1 MTINRLK
8 FPLIGLTLLIGS
20 VALAW
25 GQSDMHDHAA
35 VGDHNKMNMH
45 DHAAHGDHSMHMQEH
60 ASAGDH
66 AMHSMGDHGENTM
79 HAMSAD
85 EHAAHRAALAKSAKS
100 DFKVSMENYAVPDV
114 ELVDDSGTPVALRT
128 LLSGG
133 HPVAVNFIFTTCT
146 TICPVMTATF
156 AQMRKELGSEADRIQ
171 LVSITIDPEHDTPAV
186 LAQYAKRFDATTGWQ
201 FLTGSPADVERV
213 LRTFDAWTGSK
224 TNHRPIT
231 LLRSQGDS
239 QWVRLEGL
247 GSGIAL
253 AEQARTVIQ

>member
-1 MTINRLK
+1 MEVNRLT
-8 FPLIGLTLLIGS
+8 FPVIGVTLLFGGIATS
-20 VALAW
+20 W
-25 GQSDMHDHAA
+25 GQS
-35 VGDHNKMNMH
+35 
-45 DHAAHGDHSMHMQEH
+45 
-60 ASAGDH
+60 
-66 AMHSMGDHGENTM
+66 AMHNHADANDHKM

-85 EHAAHRAALAKSAKS
+85 EHAAHRAAMAKS

-114 ELVDDSGTPVALRT
+114 ELVDESGTQVALRT
-128 LLSGG
+128 LLAGD

-156 AQMRKELGSEADRIQ
+156 AQMRKELGSDADRIQ

-186 LAQYAKRFDATTGWQ
+186 LSRYAKRFDATSGWQ
-201 FLTGSPADVERV
+201 FLTGNPADVERV

-231 LLRSQGDS
+231 LLRRQGDS
-239 QWVRLEGL
+239 EWVRLDGL
-247 GSGIAL
+247 ASATAL

>member
-1 MTINRLK
+1 MNVNKPKSWLVL
-8 FPLIGLTLLIGS
+8 PALLFAG

-25 GQSDMHDHAA
+25 GQSDMHDHTAA
-35 VGDHNKMNMH
+35 GDHDMNMH
-45 DHAAHGDHSMHMQEH
+45 DPMDTNDRKMDHNMDAMDHAQHGEHSMH
-60 ASAGDH
+60 G
-66 AMHSMGDHGENTM
+66 MHDMHG
-79 HAMSAD
+79 MSAE
-85 EHAAHRAALAKSAKS
+85 EHAAHRAAMKNK
-100 DFKVSMENYAVPDV
+100 DFKVSMQNYTVPDV
-114 ELVDDSGTPVALRT
+114 ELIDESGTTVALRT
-128 LLSGG
+128 LLSDD

-186 LAQYAKRFDATTGWQ
+186 LAQYAKRFNATSGWQ
-201 FLTGSPADVERV
+201 FLTGSPADVESV

-231 LLRSQGDS
+231 LLRRQGDS
-239 QWVRLEGL
+239 EWVRLDGL
-247 GSGIAL
+247 ASASAL

>member
-1 MTINRLK
+1 
-8 FPLIGLTLLIGS
+8 
-20 VALAW
+20 
-25 GQSDMHDHAA
+25 MHDHPAD
-35 VGDHNKMNMH
+35 GDHNMHNHVDAIDNKMHGMSD
-45 DHAAHGDHSMHMQEH
+45 DHAAHH
-60 ASAGDH
+60 GDH
-66 AMHSMGDHGENTM
+66 AM

-85 EHAAHRAALAKSAKS
+85 EHAAHRAAMAKKS
-100 DFKVSMENYAVPDV
+100 DFKVSKQNYDVPDV
-114 ELVDDSGTPVALRT
+114 ELIDDSGTRVSLRT
-128 LLSGG
+128 LLAGD

-171 LVSITIDPEHDTPAV
+171 LVSITIDPEHDTPSV
-186 LAQYAKRFDATTGWQ
+186 LSEYARRFDATSGWD
-201 FLTGSPADVERV
+201 FLTGSPADVELV
-213 LRTFDAWTGSK
+213 LRNFDAWTGTK

>member
-1 MTINRLK
+1 
-8 FPLIGLTLLIGS
+8 
-20 VALAW
+20 
-25 GQSDMHDHAA
+25 MHDHAA
-35 VGDHNKMNMH
+35 ADEHKMHAMSD
-45 DHAAHGDHSMHMQEH
+45 DHAAHGEHS
-60 ASAGDH
+60 
-66 AMHSMGDHGENTM
+66 M

-85 EHAAHRAALAKSAKS
+85 EHAAHRAAMAKS
-100 DFKVSMENYAVPDV
+100 DLKVSMENYAVPDI
-114 ELVDDSGTPVALRT
+114 ELIDESGTPVALRT
-128 LLSGG
+128 LLAGD

-186 LAQYAKRFDATTGWQ
+186 LSQYAKRFEATSDWR
-201 FLTGSPADVERV
+201 FLTGNPANVERV

-231 LLRSQGDS
+231 LMRPQGDS